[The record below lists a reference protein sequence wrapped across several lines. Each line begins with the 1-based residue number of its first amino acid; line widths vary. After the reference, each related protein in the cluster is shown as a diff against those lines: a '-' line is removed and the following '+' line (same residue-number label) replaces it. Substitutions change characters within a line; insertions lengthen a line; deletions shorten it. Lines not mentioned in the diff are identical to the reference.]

1 MYALSGPDER
11 RAMTMHILEMKDVPF
26 GVPQSHVSIPST
38 ESNRYSQQQAMYNA
52 TVFWCYEAAV
62 VQSK

>member
-1 MYALSGPDER
+1 
-11 RAMTMHILEMKDVPF
+11 MTMHILEMKDVPF